1 VNFRRRGWENGVDV
15 YQDEVMRTL
24 VVIASLA
31 AAIAAGAAPAY
42 ADPGSG
48 GPNPDSGF
56 LAALSNAGISYNS
69 GPQAI
74 AAGKKVCEWLDEGQK
89 RSEVIKT
96 VESGNP
102 GFGMSG
108 AATFATL
115 AEHAYCP
122 QAANKPPP
130 AAPTQTWSPPIEFP
144 IPPPPAAF

>member
-1 VNFRRRGWENGVDV
+1 
-15 YQDEVMRTL
+15 MRTL

-31 AAIAAGAAPAY
+31 AAVAAGAGPAN
-42 ADPGSG
+42 ADPVSG
-48 GPNPDSGF
+48 GPNPDASF

-69 GPQAI
+69 GPEAV

-89 RSEVIKT
+89 RSDVIKT

-108 AATFATL
+108 AATFTTL

-122 QAANKPPP
+122 QAANQPPP
-130 AAPTQTWSPPIEFP
+130 PPPTQQWSPPIWFP
-144 IPPPPAAF
+144 IPTPGAA